1 MKIALFPGTFNP
13 WHAGHEDVLNQALK
27 AFDKVVVMR
36 AVNPEKPPSED
47 MQFPPHLLVG
57 GRVEVVEFRGLLRDY
72 VAGKG
77 FAAIVKGLRNSED
90 FEYEKMQCYF
100 NQDLGLDTPMF
111 FVIADR
117 GLTHIS
123 STFIRALKKFKKE

>member
-1 MKIALFPGTFNP
+1 MKTALFPGTFNP

-57 GRVEVVEFRGLLRDY
+57 GRVEIIEFKGLLRDY
-72 VAGKG
+72 VSGKD
-77 FAAIVKGLRNSED
+77 FAAIVKGIRNSED
-90 FEYEKMQCYF
+90 FEYEKMQQYF
-100 NQDLGLDTPMF
+100 GEDLGMNVPMF
-111 FVIADR
+111 FVIANR
-117 GLTHIS
+117 NFTHIS